1 MYIASD
7 DLIGGR
13 GDHYFL
19 EPVCSFG
26 SIMPSFS
33 IVGLQVYIFYGSIL

>member
-13 GDHYFL
+13 GDHYFMFYTL
-19 EPVCSFG
+19 VGKSNLKASGLLGRIPQPIE
-26 SIMPSFS
+26 SI
-33 IVGLQVYIFYGSIL
+33 